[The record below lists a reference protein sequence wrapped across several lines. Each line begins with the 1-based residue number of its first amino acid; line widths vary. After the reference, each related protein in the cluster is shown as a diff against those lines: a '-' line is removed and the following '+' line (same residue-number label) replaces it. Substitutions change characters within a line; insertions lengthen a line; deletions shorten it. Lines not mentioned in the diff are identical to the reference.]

1 MSEVTEKPSVL
12 VSEKIGKNEPVGS
25 EPSMV
30 SLLTGKEPERAIA
43 TVMDR
48 LVAERETWEAAE
60 FATSNERLYGLLAT
74 CYTLNNTMVGS
85 DATAK
90 SLRKGLA
97 AYIEQKKYPFK
108 DSTPLIAKIVRCV
121 FGVDRRRVN
130 VYAAALRIAREQKIG
145 VMELPR
151 WLKAQ
156 GGVEEVKRAPNAAKK
171 AKTLQERVKEGSFI
185 LSEPSL
191 GKVHTDALNA
201 QFSTENLGEGV
212 VLLATRDDDGGF
224 SIRRLIQTESVV
236 KAAIAAC
243 AQLNASDKKRKEVEA
258 EAAAL
263 EKARMQAQKNL
274 KAA

>member
-12 VSEKIGKNEPVGS
+12 VSEKIGQAQPVGS

-30 SLLTGKEPERAIA
+30 SLLTGKDPERAIA

-90 SLRKGLA
+90 GLRKGLA
-97 AYIEQKKYPFK
+97 AYIEQKGYSFK
-108 DSTPLIAKIVRCV
+108 DSTALLTKIVRCI

-130 VYAAALRIAREQKIG
+130 VYAASLRIAKEQKIG

-156 GGVEEVKRAPNAAKK
+156 GGVEEIKRAPNTAKK
-171 AKTLQERVKEGSFI
+171 AKSLQERVKEGSFI

-201 QFSTENLGEGV
+201 QFSTENLGDGV

-263 EKARMQAQKNL
+263 LKAQMEAQQNL

>member
-12 VSEKIGKNEPVGS
+12 VSEKIGQAEPVGS

-30 SLLTGKEPERAIA
+30 SLLTGKDPERAIA

-97 AYIEQKKYPFK
+97 TYIEQKGYSFK
-108 DSTPLIAKIVRCV
+108 DSTPLMTKIVRCI

-130 VYAAALRIAREQKIG
+130 VYAAALRIAKEQKIG

-156 GGVEEVKRAPNAAKK
+156 GGIEEVKRAPNAAKK
-171 AKTLQERVKEGSFI
+171 AKSLQERVKEGSFI

-243 AQLNASDKKRKEVEA
+243 ANLNADEKKRKEIEA

-263 EKARMQAQKNL
+263 LKAQMEAQQNL

>member
-1 MSEVTEKPSVL
+1 
-12 VSEKIGKNEPVGS
+12 
-25 EPSMV
+25 
-30 SLLTGKEPERAIA
+30 LTCREH
-43 TVMDR
+43 VR
-48 LVAERETWEAAE
+48 L
-60 FATSNERLYGLLAT
+60 FP
-74 CYTLNNTMVGS
+74 
-85 DATAK
+85 
-90 SLRKGLA
+90 RKGLA
-97 AYIEQKKYPFK
+97 TYIAQKGYSFK
-108 DSTPLIAKIVRCV
+108 DSTPLMTKIVRCI

-130 VYAAALRIAREQKIG
+130 VYAAALRIAKEQKIG

-156 GGVEEVKRAPNAAKK
+156 GGIEEVKRAPNAAKK
-171 AKTLQERVKEGSFI
+171 AKSLQERVKEGSFI

-263 EKARMQAQKNL
+263 LKAQMEAQQNL

>member
-1 MSEVTEKPSVL
+1 MSEVIEKPNVLATEKVGQA
-12 VSEKIGKNEPVGS
+12 ENVGS

-30 SLLTGKEPERAIA
+30 SLLTGKDPERAIA
-43 TVMDR
+43 TVIDR
-48 LVAERETWEAAE
+48 LVAERETWEVTE

-97 AYIEQKKYPFK
+97 SYIEKKGYPFK
-108 DSTPLIAKIVRCV
+108 DSTPLMTKIVRCI

-130 VYAAALRIAREQKIG
+130 VYASALRIAREQKIG

-171 AKTLQERVKEGSFI
+171 TKTLQERVKEGSFI

-201 QFSTENLGEGV
+201 QFSTESLGEGV
-212 VLLATRDDDGGF
+212 VLLATRDDDCGF
-224 SIRRLIQTESVV
+224 SIRRLIQTDSVV

-243 AQLNASDKKRKEVEA
+243 AQLNASEKKRKEMEA
-258 EAAAL
+258 DAAEL
-263 EKARMQAQKNL
+263 EKARMEAQQNL

>member
-12 VSEKIGKNEPVGS
+12 VSEKIGQAEPVGS

-30 SLLTGKEPERAIA
+30 SLLTGKDPERAIA

-97 AYIEQKKYPFK
+97 TYIEQKGYSFK
-108 DSTPLIAKIVRCV
+108 DSTPLMTKIVRCI

-130 VYAAALRIAREQKIG
+130 VYAAALRIAKEQKIG

-171 AKTLQERVKEGSFI
+171 AKSLQERVKEGSFI

-201 QFSTENLGEGV
+201 QFSTENLGDGV

-243 AQLNASDKKRKEVEA
+243 ANLNADEKKRKEIEA

-263 EKARMQAQKNL
+263 LKAQMEAQQNL

>member
-1 MSEVTEKPSVL
+1 
-12 VSEKIGKNEPVGS
+12 
-25 EPSMV
+25 MV
-30 SLLTGKEPERAIA
+30 SLLTGKDPERAIA

-97 AYIEQKKYPFK
+97 TYIEQKGYSFK
-108 DSTPLIAKIVRCV
+108 DSTPLMTKIVRCI

-130 VYAAALRIAREQKIG
+130 VYAAALRIAKEQKIG

-171 AKTLQERVKEGSFI
+171 AKSLQERVKEGSFI

-201 QFSTENLGEGV
+201 QFSTENLGDGV

-224 SIRRLIQTESVV
+224 SIRRLIQTDSVV

-263 EKARMQAQKNL
+263 EKARMEAQKNL

>member
-12 VSEKIGKNEPVGS
+12 VSEKIGQNEPVGS

-30 SLLTGKEPERAIA
+30 GLLTGKDPERAIA

-171 AKTLQERVKEGSFI
+171 SKSLQERVKEGSFI

-263 EKARMQAQKNL
+263 EKARMEAQKNL

>member
-1 MSEVTEKPSVL
+1 MNEVTEKPNVL
-12 VSEKIGKNEPVGS
+12 ASEKIGES
-25 EPSMV
+25 SIPSSDLSIV
-30 SLLTGKEPERAIA
+30 SLLNGKDLEREIGPYI
-43 TVMDR
+43 DR
-48 LVAERETWEAAE
+48 LSSDRESWEASE
-60 FATSNERLYGLLAT
+60 FATSNDRLYGLLMT
-74 CYTLNNTMVGS
+74 CYSLNNTMVGS
-85 DATAK
+85 DTTAK

-97 AYIEQKKYPFK
+97 AHIEQKRYTFT
-108 DSTPLIAKIVRCV
+108 DSTPLMTKIVRCI

-130 VYAAALRIAREQKIG
+130 VYASALRIAKEQKIG
-145 VMELPR
+145 AMELPR

-185 LSEPSL
+185 LAEPTL

-201 QFSTENLGEGV
+201 QFSTENLSEGV

-224 SIRRLIQTESVV
+224 SIRRLIQTDSVV

-243 AQLNASDKKRKEVEA
+243 AQLNASDKKRKELEA

-263 EKARMQAQKNL
+263 DKARMQALQNL
-274 KAA
+274 KVA

>member
-1 MSEVTEKPSVL
+1 MSEVIEKPSVL
-12 VSEKIGKNEPVGS
+12 ASEKISPAENVS
-25 EPSMV
+25 QEPSMV
-30 SLLTGKEPERAIA
+30 SLLTGKDPERAIA
-43 TVMDR
+43 TVIDR
-48 LVAERETWEAAE
+48 LVAERENWETTE

-85 DATAK
+85 DSTAK
-90 SLRKGLA
+90 SLRRGLA
-97 AYIEQKKYPFK
+97 AYIEQKKYPFT
-108 DSTPLIAKIVRCV
+108 DSTPLMTKIVRCI

-130 VYAAALRIAREQKIG
+130 VYASALRIAKEQKVG
-145 VMELPR
+145 VLDLPR

-185 LSEPSL
+185 LAEPSL

-201 QFSTENLGEGV
+201 QFSTESLGEGV

-224 SIRRLIQTESVV
+224 SIRRLIQTDSVV

-243 AQLNASDKKRKEVEA
+243 AQLNASEKKRKEMEA

-263 EKARMQAQKNL
+263 LKAQMEAQQNL

>member
-1 MSEVTEKPSVL
+1 MSEVIEKPSISG
-12 VSEKIGKNEPVGS
+12 SEKIGQEQPVGS

-30 SLLTGKEPERAIA
+30 SLLTGKDPERAIA
-43 TVMDR
+43 TVIDG
-48 LVAERETWEAAE
+48 LVAQREAWEAKE
-60 FATSNERLYGLLAT
+60 FSSSNERLYGLLAT
-74 CYTLNNTMVGS
+74 CYAMNNTMVGS
-85 DATAK
+85 DSTAK

-130 VYAAALRIAREQKIG
+130 VYASALRIAREQEVG
-145 VMELPR
+145 VLDLPR
-151 WLKAQ
+151 WLKSQ

-171 AKTLQERVKEGSFI
+171 AKTLTERVKEGSFI

-243 AQLNASDKKRKEVEA
+243 ANLNADEKKRKEMEA

-263 EKARMQAQKNL
+263 EKARMEAQQNL

>member
-12 VSEKIGKNEPVGS
+12 VSEKIGQSEPVGS

-30 SLLTGKEPERAIA
+30 SLLTGKDPERAIA

-97 AYIEQKKYPFK
+97 TYIEQKGYSFK
-108 DSTPLIAKIVRCV
+108 DSTPLMTKIVRCI

-171 AKTLQERVKEGSFI
+171 AKSLQERVKEGSFI

-201 QFSTENLGEGV
+201 QFSTENLGDGV

-243 AQLNASDKKRKEVEA
+243 ANLNADEKKRKEIEA

-263 EKARMQAQKNL
+263 LKAQMEAQQNL